1 MILGK
6 LKMAGATDEHGEEE
20 DLENLRASMAL
31 KFADTSNKKG
41 VAKLT
46 AKTWGSVERIF
57 VGTAG
62 MAAFAEDH
70 QNIDSRT
77 RDNNID
83 DDEEDDDNTA
93 TPSAKMGALLKRGGK
108 DKNKWQER
116 YFAMLPADGLLWTV
130 RGQTKKISVDSMLE
144 VRPYTDDKVRE
155 HLHLMLN
162 LLGAPPRLFSEI
174 TLLGL
179 SAATTLHDS
188 SIH

>member
-1 MILGK
+1 
-6 LKMAGATDEHGEEE
+6 
-20 DLENLRASMAL
+20 
-31 KFADTSNKKG
+31 
-41 VAKLT
+41 
-46 AKTWGSVERIF
+46 
-57 VGTAG
+57 
-62 MAAFAEDH
+62 
-70 QNIDSRT
+70 
-77 RDNNID
+77 
-83 DDEEDDDNTA
+83 
-93 TPSAKMGALLKRGGK
+93 
-108 DKNKWQER
+108 
-116 YFAMLPADGLLWTV
+116 MLPADGLLWTV